1 MALPLDQTA
10 FRITREGQAPPL
22 RGAQKGR
29 NTMEN
34 LTQKSCVDFAEVL
47 ASKAPVPGGG
57 GASALVG
64 ALGAA
69 LCSMVANYTVGKK
82 KYADV
87 EEDVKAILT
96 EAEELRSRLLALI
109 DADAEAFE
117 PLSRAYAI
125 PKDDPTRAEVME
137 RCLRAAAAPPMEL
150 LRLSCRAI
158 ELHRGLLD
166 KGSVM
171 VLSDVGTG
179 VIFCWGALYGAWI
192 NVKVNTKL
200 MKDREY
206 AQAMNAEADG
216 LVNKYWKIADQVY
229 EAVMGRYS

>member
-1 MALPLDQTA
+1 
-10 FRITREGQAPPL
+10 
-22 RGAQKGR
+22 
-29 NTMEN
+29 MEN
-34 LTQKSCVDFAEVL
+34 LTNQSCAGFAAVL

-69 LCSMVANYTVGKK
+69 LGSMVCNYTIGKK
-82 KYADV
+82 KYAAV
-87 EEDVKAILT
+87 EEDVKAILA
-96 EAEELRSRLLALI
+96 EAEELREKLLALVEE
-109 DADAEAFE
+109 DAAAFE

-125 PKDDPTRAEVME
+125 PKDDSGRDEVME
-137 RCLRAAAAPPMEL
+137 TCLRAAAAPPMEL

-158 ELHRGLLD
+158 ELHEALLD

-179 VIFCWGALYGAWI
+179 VIFCWAALYGAWL
-192 NVKVNTKL
+192 NLKVNTKS
-200 MKDREY
+200 MANRDC
-206 AQAMNAEADG
+206 AQAMNAEADE
-216 LVNKYWKIADQVY
+216 LVNKYWKIADEVY

>member
-1 MALPLDQTA
+1 MD
-10 FRITREGQAPPL
+10 
-22 RGAQKGR
+22 
-29 NTMEN
+29 N
-34 LTQKSCVDFAEVL
+34 LTQKSCVDFTEVL
-47 ASKAPVPGGG
+47 ASKSPVPGGG

-69 LCSMVANYTVGKK
+69 LCSMVCNYTVGKK

-87 EEDVKAILT
+87 EEDVKAILA
-96 EAEELRSRLLALI
+96 EAEELREKLLALV
-109 DADAEAFE
+109 DADAAAFE

-125 PKDDPTRAEVME
+125 PKDDPDREAVME
-137 RCLRAAAAPPMEL
+137 RCLREAAAPPMEL

-158 ELHRGLLD
+158 ELHQALLD

-179 VIFCWGALYGAWI
+179 VIFCWSALYGAWL
-192 NVKVNTKL
+192 NVKVNTRS
-200 MKDREY
+200 MADRTY
-206 AQAMNAEADG
+206 AEAMNAQADE

-229 EAVMGRYS
+229 EAVMRRYS